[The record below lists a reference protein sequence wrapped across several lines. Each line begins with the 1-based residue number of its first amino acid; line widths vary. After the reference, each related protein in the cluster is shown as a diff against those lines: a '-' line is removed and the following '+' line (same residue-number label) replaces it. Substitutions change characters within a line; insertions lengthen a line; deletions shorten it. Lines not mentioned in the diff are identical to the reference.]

1 MLMIMMMIVI
11 IIIQVETS
19 EGRVECY
26 KTKGSNRDSSTGK
39 KRRIMRLEDMKTK

>member
-1 MLMIMMMIVI
+1 MIMMMIVI

-26 KTKGSNRDSSTGK
+26 KTKGSNRTAAQE
-39 KRRIMRLEDMKTK
+39 RIEVK